1 MTTPRKNR
9 PSHPRRR
16 VAPMASM
23 LRGLHLDAG
32 RESLAASI
40 NEETWLDVIRK
51 MDEVYSE
58 LVHNEIELEEKNAEL
73 ERSHRFVYSVL
84 EAMSDV
90 LVVCDRRGKVQEVN
104 RAFLKLVGRGEAEL
118 VGADLASLFA
128 DEDSREKVLP
138 LGAAP
143 GPLTD
148 CELRFLAAD
157 GKAIAVAVN
166 GSELRD
172 ASHHLQGMVLIGR
185 PTGELRRAYQQL
197 TEAHETLKRTQQQ
210 LVQTEKMAS
219 LGQLVA
225 GVAHELNNPISFI
238 LGNVFS
244 LQRYLQ
250 RVESYL
256 ELVHEGAPPEALA
269 EARLRLRIDHIL
281 NDLPSLL
288 DGTIEGAERSRDI
301 VDALKRFSAADRGEE
316 SVFDLVEVVQRAV
329 HWVSK
334 AASHRFQVSLAL
346 PERLLVK
353 GSPGQLQQVFINLV
367 QNAADAT
374 AKQVA
379 PTLAVEGK
387 IEGALLRLSFHD
399 NGPGIPPEALSKIFD
414 PFFTTKPIGKGTGLG
429 LSISYGI
436 VERHGGNL
444 SVGNHP
450 QGGAE
455 FVLSLPLAG

>member
-90 LVVCDRRGKVQEVN
+90 LLVCDRRGRVQEVN
-104 RAFLKLVGRGEAEL
+104 RAFLKLVGRSEAEL

-128 DEDSREKVLP
+128 DEASREKVLP
-138 LGAAP
+138 LGAAQ
-143 GPLTD
+143 GPLVD
-148 CELRFLAAD
+148 VELRFLAAD
-157 GKAIAVAVN
+157 GQAITVAVN
-166 GSELRD
+166 GSELYD
-172 ASHHLQGMVLIGR
+172 ANHHVQGMVLIGR

-197 TEAHETLKRTQQQ
+197 SEAHETLKRTQQQ
-210 LVQTEKMAS
+210 LLQTEKMAS

-250 RVESYL
+250 RVENYL
-256 ELVHEGAPPEALA
+256 ALVHDGAPPEALA
-269 EARLRLRIDHIL
+269 EARLRLRLDHIMQ
-281 NDLPSLL
+281 DLPSLL
-288 DGTIEGAERSRDI
+288 AGTIEGAERSRDI

-316 SVFDLVEVVQRAV
+316 SVFDLTEVVQRAV

-334 AASHRFQVSLAL
+334 AASHRFETRVDL
-346 PERLLVK
+346 PATLLVK

-374 AKQVA
+374 AKHVA
-379 PTLAVEGK
+379 PRLEVSGR
-387 IEGALLRLSFHD
+387 IEGETAELRFHD
-399 NGPGIPPEALSKIFD
+399 NGPGIPPEASSKIFD

-436 VERHGGNL
+436 IERHGGSL
-444 SVGNHP
+444 SVANHP

-455 FVLSLPLAG
+455 FVLRLPLAG